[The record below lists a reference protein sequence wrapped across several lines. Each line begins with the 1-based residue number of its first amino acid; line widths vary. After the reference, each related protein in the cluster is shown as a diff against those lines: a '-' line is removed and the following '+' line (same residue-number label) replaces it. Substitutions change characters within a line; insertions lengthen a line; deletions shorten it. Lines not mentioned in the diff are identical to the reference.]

1 MDKTIGTIFHGRGPS
16 LEVSE
21 DYGNRGV
28 STLADKLP
36 PQNLEA
42 EKACLGSMLLDREA
56 IEVAIDVLKGEDF
69 YSNQHRIIFNAVLQ
83 LYNRSTPVDIVTLTD
98 FLKLAGE
105 LDKAG
110 GVVNVSSFLDEVPT
124 SANIEYYARIIEQ
137 KSLLRKLIKAASDVI
152 SMSYSTDSDAYEII
166 DEAEKLIFDVAE
178 RRAAKNYFMMNE
190 IIKDSIIAI
199 EKLYHRGDVYT
210 GIPSGFKEFDDLTS
224 GFQKSELII
233 IAARPS
239 VGKTAFALNVAQ
251 NIGIRLKKNVA
262 IFSLEMSKEA
272 LVQRMLCSEARI
284 DSQRLRKGF
293 LETEKWAPLT
303 TAAGKLA
310 DANIF
315 IDETPGITDMQLRAK
330 ARRIQS
336 RHGLDIVFIDYLQ
349 LMSTIGR
356 RNEGRTQEI
365 TEISRSLKS
374 LARELT
380 IPIVALSQL
389 SRAVESRGRDKRPIL
404 SDLRESGAI
413 EQDADVVTF
422 LYRDELYNPNTNDK
436 NIAEIIIQ
444 KQRNGPTGNLKLR
457 FSKEYTRFDNLER
470 WEESDE
476 QYSGEE

>member
-1 MDKTIGTIFHGRGPS
+1 M
-16 LEVSE
+16 LNE
-21 DYGNRGV
+21 DLQNKKL
-28 STLADKLP
+28 STLSDRRP

-42 EKACLGSMLLDREA
+42 ERACLGSMLLDREA
-56 IEVAIDVLKGEDF
+56 IETAIDFLKEDDF
-69 YSNQHRIIFNAVLQ
+69 YSAQHRVIFNAVLD
-83 LYNRSTPVDIVTLTD
+83 LYNRSTPVDIITITEL
-98 FLKLAGE
+98 LKSKGDI
-105 LDKAG
+105 DKAG
-110 GVVNVSSFLDEVPT
+110 GVVNISSLLDEVPT
-124 SANIEYYARIIEQ
+124 SANIEYYAKIVEQ
-137 KSLLRKLIKAASDVI
+137 KSLLRKLITAAYSVI
-152 SMSYSTDSDAYEII
+152 AIGYDTETDAIEII
-166 DEAEKLIFDVAE
+166 DEAERLIFDVAE
-178 RRAAKNYFMMNE
+178 RNVARGYYSMNE

-199 EKLYHRGDVYT
+199 EKLYHRGDAYT

-233 IAARPS
+233 IAARPA
-239 VGKTAFALNVAQ
+239 VGKTAFALNIAQ

-262 IFSLEMSKEA
+262 VFSLEMSKEA

-336 RHGLDIVFIDYLQ
+336 RHGLDIIVIDYLQ
-349 LMSTIGR
+349 LMSTLKR

-374 LARELT
+374 LARELN
-380 IPIVALSQL
+380 IPIIALSQL
-389 SRAVESRGRDKRPIL
+389 SRAVESRGKDKRPIL

-413 EQDADVVTF
+413 EQDADMVVF
-422 LYRDELYNPNTNDK
+422 LYRDELYNPNTSDI
-436 NIAEIIIQ
+436 NIAEVIIQ
-444 KQRNGPTGNLKLR
+444 KQRNGPTGSLKLR

-470 WEESDE
+470 WEERPS
-476 QYSGEE
+476 QYYEEE

>member
-1 MDKTIGTIFHGRGPS
+1 VNNINNIDEEFQKKKI
-16 LEVSE
+16 
-21 DYGNRGV
+21 
-28 STLADKLP
+28 STLSDKLP

-42 EKACLGSMLLDREA
+42 EKACIGSMLLDRDA
-56 IEVAIDVLKGEDF
+56 IEAAIDLLKEDDF
-69 YSNQHRIIFNAVLQ
+69 YSSQHRIIFSAILE
-83 LYNRSTPVDIVTLTD
+83 LYSQSTPVDIVTITEHLRS
-98 FLKLAGE
+98 KGE

-110 GVVNVSSFLDEVPT
+110 GVVNVSSLLDEVPT
-124 SANIEYYARIIEQ
+124 SANIEYYAKIIEQ
-137 KSLLRKLIKAASDVI
+137 KSLLRKLIAAASTVI
-152 SMSYSTDSDAYEII
+152 AISYGTDSDAYEII
-166 DEAEKLIFDVAE
+166 DEAEKRIFDVTE
-178 RRAAKNYFMMNE
+178 RNISRGYFPMNE

-224 GFQKSELII
+224 GFQKSELIV

-251 NIGIRLKKNVA
+251 NIGILQKKNVA

-284 DSQRLRKGF
+284 DSQKLRKGF
-293 LETEKWAPLT
+293 LESDKWAPLT

-330 ARRIQS
+330 SRRIQS
-336 RHGLDIVFIDYLQ
+336 KHGLDIIIIDYLQ
-349 LMSTIGR
+349 LMSTIKR

-365 TEISRSLKS
+365 TEISRSLKA
-374 LARELT
+374 LARELHLPL
-380 IPIVALSQL
+380 IAISQL

-413 EQDADVVTF
+413 EQDADMVVF
-422 LYRDELYNPNTNDK
+422 LYRDELYNPNTSDI

-457 FSKEYTRFDNLER
+457 FSKEYTRFENLER
-470 WEESDE
+470 WEDRFSQNDE
-476 QYSGEE
+476 EQ